1 MPNSRLDK
9 KLNLC
14 LDSLIKKQIKIKS
27 KLDIVDGLGGK
38 RVSEEILK
46 LFKDVK
52 SLLFLSRKNQR

>member
-1 MPNSRLDK
+1 MPNTSLTK

-27 KLDIVDGLGGK
+27 NPDIVDGLGGE

-46 LFKDVK
+46 FI
-52 SLLFLSRKNQR
+52 